1 MTASEL
7 FESGKLREAI
17 DAQIAKV
24 KAQPANNPARF
35 FLFELFLFSGELD
48 RARKQLDVLRYDDPQ
63 HIAAIEQYRNALD
76 AEVKRRAVFAG
87 TEQPKGL
94 TDGPAHVMQR
104 FEALPYLARGE
115 IAEGQRRLDEANAS
129 VPALKGTINGL
140 PFEGLYDADARFGT
154 VLEVFGSG
162 GIYSWVPLENVES
175 ITLNAPAAPRDV
187 ILRPANLVLTDG
199 IEGDVLLPGLYPGS
213 WQSADEELQ
222 LGLATDWLGTD
233 GEAIRGVGLRQ
244 FLAGTA
250 PHPMTTL
257 RAIRF
262 AS

>member
-7 FESGKLREAI
+7 FESGKLRDAI

-63 HIAAIEQYRNALD
+63 HLAAIEQYRHAMD

-87 TEQPKGL
+87 TEHPKGL

-104 FEALPYLARGE
+104 YDALAALARGDA
-115 IAEGQRRLDEANAS
+115 AEGKRLLDEANAA
-129 VPALKGTINGL
+129 VPALAGTIDGV
-140 PFEGLYDADARFGT
+140 PFEGIYDADDRFGT
-154 VLEVFGSG
+154 VLEVFGAG
-162 GIYSWVPLENVES
+162 GIYSWVPLESVES
-175 ITLNAPAAPRDV
+175 ITMNPPAAPRDV
-187 ILRPANLVLTDG
+187 ILRPANLVLKDG

-213 WQSADEELQ
+213 WRSADGELQ
-222 LGLATDWLGTD
+222 LGQATEWTD
-233 GEAIRGVGLRQ
+233 AGGIGVRQ
-244 FLAGTA
+244 FLAAAATRPFTG
-250 PHPMTTL
+250 
-257 RAIRF
+257 IREILF
-262 AS
+262 GS